1 MTQLKRQGAS
11 TSAGLVHI
19 SFPPVQSAE
28 SFLEQLVVHSLELV
42 PAEGSQGMGTVAEK
56 EKKPAVAARQQQTH
70 HKSCW
75 DAVSVRWDA

>member
-1 MTQLKRQGAS
+1 M
-11 TSAGLVHI
+11 
-19 SFPPVQSAE
+19 
-28 SFLEQLVVHSLELV
+28 SLELV